1 MNQRG
6 QSTVE
11 FVLLVPLLLTMFF
24 LIFEFGR
31 AFGSWILITN
41 AAREGARYGITQTFD
56 SSADSNIMLVASTK
70 AKFLS
75 VQQVACQNAQGQPPT
90 GSTSCVYVS
99 RSTDSSSGNDMLS
112 VLVTYQV
119 QTLMPISGNIPYL
132 GKINYPGFIA
142 VFGQA
147 NMRAEQ

>member
-1 MNQRG
+1 MSQRG

-11 FVLLVPLLLTMFF
+11 FALLVPLLLTMFF

-31 AFGSWILITN
+31 VFVSWLLITN

-56 SSADSNIMLVASTK
+56 TSADSNIMIIASTR

-75 VQQVACQNAQGQPPT
+75 VQQVACQNGQGKPPA
-90 GSTSCVYVS
+90 GSTSCIYIS
-99 RSTDSSSGNDMLS
+99 RSTDSSSGNDMLG

-119 QTLMPISGNIPYL
+119 QTLMPITGNIPYL
-132 GKINYPGFIA
+132 GTINYPGYIA
-142 VFGQA
+142 VYGQA